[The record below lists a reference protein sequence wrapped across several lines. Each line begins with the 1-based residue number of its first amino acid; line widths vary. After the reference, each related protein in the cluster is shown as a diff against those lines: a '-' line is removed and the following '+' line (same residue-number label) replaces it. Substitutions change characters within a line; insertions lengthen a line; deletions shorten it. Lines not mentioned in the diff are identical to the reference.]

1 MVHEVVSTTA
11 DHVMM
16 RMFLG
21 WRVTDADTPL
31 VGIQQTAQWIR
42 DQGVPK
48 IKSGQDPPVWPSAY
62 SNFPRNFPT
71 LTKWSERTYVPTCLY
86 KSDPVSGNGPSA
98 GTTWVR
104 VKAKM
109 LSLKEYELPM
119 HPEYDV
125 DEKSIMTP
133 QQAWNLYTFASPNA
147 RVAYQGVTASD
158 WDAYLATK
166 RCMPLGKVARMPR
179 PEVVEDAE

>member
-1 MVHEVVSTTA
+1 
-11 DHVMM
+11 
-16 RMFLG
+16 
-21 WRVTDADTPL
+21 
-31 VGIQQTAQWIR
+31 
-42 DQGVPK
+42 
-48 IKSGQDPPVWPSAY
+48 
-62 SNFPRNFPT
+62 
-71 LTKWSERTYVPTCLY
+71 
-86 KSDPVSGNGPSA
+86 
-98 GTTWVR
+98 
-104 VKAKM
+104 M